1 MIASAF
7 GIGVFMVGAA
17 LVVAMG
23 IGAWLEQGG
32 KSKDEDYD
40 DE

>member
-1 MIASAF
+1 VGVVI
-7 GIGVFMVGAA
+7 GIGVFIVGAL
-17 LVVAMG
+17 LVAAFG

-40 DE
+40 DD